1 MSFPV
6 ISTLAL
12 ALCAA
17 ALILLL
23 VRRLTAPG
31 TISECDPEWIANFS
45 IATYRP
51 MLRLLSE
58 DDYKFFTSQPGIT
71 PKAVEQFR
79 RERRRVFR
87 SYLRSLVKDFHR
99 LHLAAR
105 MTLIYSQQDR
115 PELAQVLFRA
125 ACGIHLGRI
134 NGRVSIGSPHVRP
147 WTGRRSGT
155 HRSTRRDAY
164 ERQRDRACGSIRK
177 LLNPLLHSCEG
188 GPIAALT
195 GFSSVSLSPV
205 SGVEIPSPRP

>member
-6 ISTLAL
+6 ILTLAL

-45 IATYRP
+45 LATYRP

-58 DDYKFFTSQPGIT
+58 DDYKFFASQPGIT
-71 PKAVEQFR
+71 PKAIEQFR

-115 PELAQVLFRA
+115 PELAQILFRQRAVFTWAVLLVEFRLVLHTFGLGPVDARELLGALDAMRMNVSEIAPA
-125 ACGIHLGRI
+125 AQPA
-134 NGRVSIGSPHVRP
+134 S
-147 WTGRRSGT
+147 
-155 HRSTRRDAY
+155 
-164 ERQRDRACGSIRK
+164 
-177 LLNPLLHSCEG
+177 
-188 GPIAALT
+188 
-195 GFSSVSLSPV
+195 F
-205 SGVEIPSPRP
+205 